1 MIREK
6 LRRLSA
12 VLLGLMMAVLLAPGA
27 FAVDGSATITINKTG
42 FTKDWTG
49 MQVAAYQVLDQEN
62 DAETDANKKQYKVT
76 DNFAPFFSIDKADK
90 DLFDGTQG
98 KKVQLTYDSGSNTLS
113 FALVDSTAQGVVV
126 SNDPL
131 DETYPEADLISRFTN
146 DSNEL
151 KTFYSWIEKYI
162 EAKKQSEGNDW
173 GTPATATAT
182 DEPSLQITGLN
193 EGYYALLFSGTC
205 DGLSIK
211 QGILVA
217 TGSTMTL
224 KAEELPLTKV
234 VRPADKTDNDYAE
247 SAPVELGE
255 QLRYKITTRVP
266 TLVDYSNLTKYEL
279 TDTLTQQIFTEDPAT
294 FSLKIGNNAA
304 TVTPAAPST
313 DDYRQGKVQFTLG
326 GKTIATLKVDAY
338 GSDAT
343 APNTQKIT
351 LAFVTEELATHQGEE
366 VVFTYQAALT
376 ADAVTAVPNDVT
388 LTYTNGPD
396 THTLTDRTLVYTYG
410 IDVQKEFSD
419 GRTTDSAVIFK
430 LFRAGADGNKN
441 GNAVELVQVGGTN
454 TYGTYR
460 MPGINEPA
468 TSTRTGE
475 LKLSP
480 AGKLTITGLDAGTY
494 WLEETNAPAGFTG
507 SAPIKIVLT
516 DTTGTGG
523 VPDGNLDGG
532 TTTATLVPT
541 TGSKESITVSVTQQ
555 NSSIV
560 SLAGFSV
567 LNQKGF
573 TLPQTGGAGTWLFT
587 VGGILLIAVAGIL
600 FVASRKKK
608 NSD

>member
-27 FAVDGSATITINKTG
+27 FAVGGSAIITINKTG

-49 MQVAAYQVLDQEN
+49 MQVAAYQVLDQVSTTATN
-62 DAETDANKKQYKVT
+62 KQYEVT
-76 DNFAPFFSIDKADK
+76 DNFAPFFSIDDEDK
-90 DLFDGTQG
+90 KLFDGAED
-98 KKVQLTYDSGSNTLS
+98 KKVQLTYEEDRNTLT
-113 FALVDSTAQGVVV
+113 FAPADSTAQGVLV

-131 DETYPEADLISRFTN
+131 DETYPEADLISRLTES
-146 DSNEL
+146 DDL
-151 KTFYSWIEKYI
+151 ATFYSWIEKYI
-162 EAKKQSEGNDW
+162 EAEKQTEGDDW
-173 GTPATATAT
+173 GTPATATAK
-182 DEPSLQITGLN
+182 DEPSLQITGLD
-193 EGYYALLFSGTC
+193 EGYYALLFSKTP

-211 QGILVA
+211 QGILVE
-217 TGSTMTL
+217 TGNTVTL

-234 VRPADKTDNDYAE
+234 VQPADNKTGYAE
-247 SAPVELGE
+247 SATIELGE
-255 QLRYKITTRVP
+255 QLRYKITTKVP

-294 FSLKIGNNAA
+294 FSLQIGSTTAA
-304 TVTPAAPST
+304 KAPAEAGSGN
-313 DDYRQGKVQFTLG
+313 YYQFTLG
-326 GKTIATLKVDAY
+326 GETIATLKVDAY
-338 GSDAT
+338 GSDAA

-396 THTLTDRTLVYTYG
+396 THTLTDQTLVYTYG
-410 IDVQKEFSD
+410 IDVKKEFSD
-419 GRTTDSAVIFK
+419 GRATDSAVIFK
-430 LFRAGADGNKN
+430 LFRADADGEKT
-441 GNAVELVQVGGTN
+441 GDAVELVQVGGTN

-468 TSTRTGE
+468 TSTQTGE
-475 LKLSP
+475 LKLST

-494 WLEETNAPAGFTG
+494 WLEETGVPAGFTG

-541 TGSKESITVSVTQQ
+541 TGSEESIAVSVTQQ
-555 NSSIV
+555 SSSTV